1 MAVCLN
7 ADSTGRL
14 LLDAAA
20 APPNCPGYV
29 LQTQAEYTAIT
40 NAGIFDPASLDP
52 VAVAN
57 AIGSGF
63 LLVAPC
69 LLLIVGGR
77 MVLYPFFHK

>member
-1 MAVCLN
+1 MRYVPICDGELVSSGAVAPKCSGQWLLN
-7 ADSTGRL
+7 I
-14 LLDAAA
+14 DASGI
-20 APPNCPGYV
+20 PG
-29 LQTQAEYTAIT
+29 A
-40 NAGIFDPASLDP
+40 FDISLLDP